1 MQDFFN
7 LMQFKT
13 PVVQISDEKNSL
25 YIKRDDLLPF
35 SFGGNKVRIAL
46 EFINDMKNKGKNSI
60 VGYGNSRSNL
70 SRALANLCYQFEIPC
85 HIISP
90 AYEDGTRVDTYN
102 GIGL

>member
-35 SFGGNKVRIAL
+35 SFGGN
-46 EFINDMKNKGKNSI
+46 
-60 VGYGNSRSNL
+60 GNCQGS
-70 SRALANLCYQFEIPC
+70 CQ
-85 HIISP
+85 
-90 AYEDGTRVDTYN
+90 
-102 GIGL
+102 